1 MKKQLEKNKNNF
13 KENTALI
20 ERISKEK
27 INGKTFGEL
36 FNNREDYLS
45 IIKIWGGGIIFWKK
59 TNFLE
64 NLKEKVIFHYRRR
77 KSKERKKEYLKH
89 TINKNQIVFFPISE
103 TQTMVIEPIIKNLLR
118 GEEHPY
124 VLRFDYSLNGLKK
137 ELEKSSIPYINF
149 DYFLSKG
156 VIKSIKKIRKEFN
169 WVLPAYKN
177 ISRKNKDY
185 SRLNIFFNYY
195 FGNRNR
201 FYEVV
206 EFMEAFKI
214 FLVKMKPSLVFLA
227 DDCNDIPRA
236 VSYLCKKMGIPCI
249 AIQHGIIN
257 SEGLIINDAFVTK
270 KLVFEKFSKKI
281 LRTGDLPAKDIEVVG
296 NPLYDNL
303 KLDKLKLRKDMGIQD
318 KEKVIV
324 FDSADTD
331 TKEFE
336 EKFVYLIQ
344 TIKKHSNLK
353 LIIKQHPSEYNSNKY
368 KKLYTK
374 IAKKYDLPVII
385 SQGKMSDVLNIS
397 EVFITRISTTII
409 EALALG
415 VPTILLNTGAKPNY
429 ECFPE
434 SERVLE
440 HVEKLE
446 DFEKILMK
454 ILESK
459 DTKFII
465 KNRKKILER
474 NAGKIDG
481 KATERIIKI
490 INKLKLK

>member
-1 MKKQLEKNKNNF
+1 MENNLKN
-13 KENTALI
+13 NTALI
-20 ERISKEK
+20 ERMSKEK

-36 FNNREDYLS
+36 FNNGEDYLS
-45 IIKIWGGGIIFWKK
+45 IIKIWGGGIVHWKK
-59 TNFLE
+59 TGFLE
-64 NLKEKVIFHYRRR
+64 DLKEKVIFYYRRQ
-77 KSKERKKEYLKH
+77 KSRERMGERLKH

-118 GEEHPY
+118 RKEHPY
-124 VLRFDYSLNGLKK
+124 VLRFDYSLNGLRK

-149 DYFLSKG
+149 DYFLSKKVRKG
-156 VIKSIKKIRKEFN
+156 IKKIKRGFN

-177 ISRKNKDY
+177 ILRKNKDY
-185 SRLNIFFNYY
+185 SILNPFFNYY
-195 FGNRNR
+195 FGNRDR
-201 FYEVV
+201 FYEIV

-227 DDCNDIPRA
+227 EDCNDIPRA
-236 VSYLCKKMGIPCI
+236 ASYLCKKMGIPCI
-249 AIQHGIIN
+249 AIQHGLIN
-257 SEGLIINDAFVTK
+257 SDGYIINDAFVTK

-281 LRTGDLPAKDIEVVG
+281 LRTGDLPLKDIEVVG

-303 KLDKLKLRKDMGIQD
+303 KLDKLDKLKLRKDMGIQD

-331 TKEFE
+331 TGEFE

-353 LIIKQHPSEYNSNKY
+353 LIIKQHPSEYHFSKY
-368 KKLYTK
+368 KKLYKK
-374 IAKKYDLPVII
+374 IAEKYDLPII
-385 SQGKMSDVLNIS
+385 INQGKMSEVLNIADA
-397 EVFITRISTTII
+397 FITRYSTTTI

-415 VPTILLNTGAKPNY
+415 VPTILWNTGVKNNY

-446 DFEKILMK
+446 DFEKTLIK
-454 ILESK
+454 ILKSK
-459 DTKFII
+459 DTKSII
-465 KNRKKILER
+465 KNRKKILEN
-474 NAGKIDG
+474 NAGRVDG